1 MMIFMA
7 NQNNTLKLVL
17 THKWYDMIE
26 SGVKT
31 EEYREVTRYW
41 GSRLI
46 DNFEYRW
53 KQLTGFYYSED
64 LNRRF
69 HLELK
74 MGIRENIRGF
84 KPYTHVQFQRAYPK
98 NPPRMTKA
106 IKSIRI
112 GTGKPEL
119 GAEPNKLYF
128 VIELG

>member
-1 MMIFMA
+1 MEGNME
-7 NQNNTLKLVL
+7 NNVLKLVL

-26 SGVKT
+26 SNVKP
-31 EEYREVTRYW
+31 
-41 GSRLI
+41 
-46 DNFEYRW
+46 FEYRGITPYW
-53 KQLTGFYYSED
+53 FERLVSNHEKVFKNLVG
-64 LNRRF
+64 LNYKGCNK
-69 HLELK
+69 ELK
-74 MGIRENIRGF
+74 QHYIDYIARVHADKISF

-128 VIELG
+128 VIELM

>member
-1 MMIFMA
+1 ME

-26 SGVKT
+26 SGEKT
-31 EEYREVTRYW
+31 EEYRDITPYW
-41 GSRLI
+41 VRRLVKYFS
-46 DNFEYRW
+46 N
-53 KQLTGFYYSED
+53 YSH
-64 LNRRF
+64 LINQPHLYLSGRF
-69 HLELK
+69 DVE
-74 MGIRENIRGF
+74 F

-119 GAEPNKLYF
+119 GAIENKLYF
-128 VIELG
+128 VIELE